1 MVVVCNAGTYRA
13 VLAYAGS
20 IANGIR
26 SVVALDDDLHRSS
39 IGITINICEGVDEA
53 VRTAVVLRG
62 GIGECAI
69 RVDHYGA
76 VLWIGMLGP
85 DISAV
90 IGQLIVERQAAA
102 DRSVLDGGGGVVI
115 GHGDV
120 VYAIYCDLYRSSIGI
135 TINIGDGVNE
145 AVRTAVVLRRGIREC
160 SIRVDHYC
168 AVLWIGMLGPDISA
182 VIGQLIVERQAAADR
197 CVLDGGGGVVIGQGT
212 IIGTIDKGELSTIV
226 CTSPAFYAEGICS
239 CYWIAILIQIDLTK
253 INGWG

>member
-1 MVVVCNAGTYRA
+1 MVVVCNAGAYRA

-39 IGITINICEGVDEA
+39 IRITINIGESVDET
-53 VRTAVVLRG
+53 VQTAVVLRG
-62 GIGECAI
+62 SIGECAI
-69 RVDHYGA
+69 RVDHNDA

-120 VYAIYCDLYRSSIGI
+120 VYAI
-135 TINIGDGVNE
+135 
-145 AVRTAVVLRRGIREC
+145 
-160 SIRVDHYC
+160 
-168 AVLWIGMLGPDISA
+168 
-182 VIGQLIVERQAAADR
+182 
-197 CVLDGGGGVVIGQGT
+197 
-212 IIGTIDKGELSTIV
+212 DKGELSTIV